1 MGSESQNVQTK
12 WGRFRTIHY
21 YAQGLLDLEDILASI
36 NRMIE
41 QRIPAGERAE
51 VKRLC
56 HVSALAMKGRSA
68 GMLLRVTLPCNAV
81 YAEHAEDN
89 GNEPAVESSIE
100 EPSVEE
106 QVIASVGAS
115 SETK

>member
-1 MGSESQNVQTK
+1 MGRESQNVQTK

-41 QRIPAGERAE
+41 QRIPVGDRAE

-56 HVSALAMKGRSA
+56 NVSALSMKGRSA
-68 GMLLRVTLPCNAV
+68 GMLLRVTLPCDAV
-81 YAEHAEDN
+81 YAEHAGDN
-89 GNEPAVESSIE
+89 GDDRVADISPEQKSTDKKIVAAV
-100 EPSVEE
+100 
-106 QVIASVGAS
+106 AAA